1 MARLPATGASWGF
14 LQLLPGH
21 VLSSRPFAVR
31 SWTRV
36 RRTCPCTELLNQ
48 GAATWARPPRLQG
61 LASVGNFR
69 SLGVS
74 SSLCVRSVQPQTGL
88 WSRGRGILPTAAVRS
103 WDSGPVL
110 VKGQHRCPIRK
121 VRNGSSLPG
130 FGDLGCVRLTEPEL
144 SRGQQG
150 SRRTGKVSQDTG
162 NAQGLSWDVSP

>member
-88 WSRGRGILPTAAVRS
+88 WSPGKGHSACS
-103 WDSGPVL
+103 SCEVL

-162 NAQGLSWDVSP
+162 NAQGLSWDVSLETVGP